1 MMSSSQN
8 SMATVS
14 LMNGS
19 KKSAQLLNKDLLYRL
34 DGLFAFYHRQ
44 WWCHRQM
51 FYRFKWCHSCL
62 NALALIIVAAGI
74 VVGSVLENSLLIACL
89 TAAGT
94 VIKGWN
100 VFKKFSFKS
109 DMCRFAYTTYDKT
122 LIELRSYVR
131 GLPMEE
137 FEEFLIK
144 MQTLDDT
151 ITDFTPQVFDKFVQE
166 YEQRFCYDHVDKST
180 NTYVRVVVGVMKS
193 MRTVRRKPR
202 RRKNTQKGE
211 LLPLAALIPALV
223 AAGKAAAPGVISS
236 AACYGVKKGLEAAS
250 RKRRK

>member
-1 MMSSSQN
+1 MYAMSQIHRDTMMNSSQD
-8 SMATVS
+8 SITTVS
-14 LMNGS
+14 LINGS

-51 FYRFKWCHSCL
+51 FYRFKWCHGCL
-62 NALALIIVAAGI
+62 NALALIIMAAGI
-74 VVGSVLENSLLIACL
+74 VVGSVLENSVLIACL

-100 VFKKFSFKS
+100 DFRKFSFKI

-122 LIELRSYVR
+122 LIELRTYVR

-137 FEEFLIK
+137 FEGFLIK

-151 ITDFTPQVFDKFVQE
+151 ITDFTPPVSDKCVQE
-166 YEQRFCYDHVDKST
+166 YEQRFRYDHVDKSSS
-180 NTYVRVVVGVMKS
+180 TYV
-193 MRTVRRKPR
+193 
-202 RRKNTQKGE
+202 
-211 LLPLAALIPALV
+211 
-223 AAGKAAAPGVISS
+223 
-236 AACYGVKKGLEAAS
+236 
-250 RKRRK
+250 